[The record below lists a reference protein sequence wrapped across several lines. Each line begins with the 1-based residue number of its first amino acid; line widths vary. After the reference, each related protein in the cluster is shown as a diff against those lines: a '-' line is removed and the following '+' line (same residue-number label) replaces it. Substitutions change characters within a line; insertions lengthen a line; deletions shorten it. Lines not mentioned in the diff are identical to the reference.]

1 MNSLLRA
8 LVVVSFST
16 FFSCGGGGTPDAG
29 TTGNVAN
36 GQTLFT
42 NKGCNACHGMSA
54 EGSASG
60 PNISGSTTAGIGA
73 WSQADFAKAVR
84 QAVSPT
90 GKMYCS
96 SMQPLPTLSDTQVAD
111 LFAFVKSKTSENKP
125 TKACP

>member
-1 MNSLLRA
+1 MNTLLR
-8 LVVVSFST
+8 LVVVVSFST
-16 FFSCGGGGTPDAG
+16 FFSCGGGSGTDAG
-29 TTGNVAN
+29 TGNAAN
-36 GQTLFT
+36 GQALFT

-60 PNISGSTTAGIGA
+60 PNIAGSTTAGIGA
-73 WSQADFAKAVR
+73 WSLADFTKAVR

-90 GKMYCS
+90 GKAYCS
-96 SMQPLPTLSDTQVAD
+96 SMQPLPTISDTQVAD

>member
-1 MNSLLRA
+1 MNPLLRA
-8 LVVVSFST
+8 VVLVSFST
-16 FFSCGGGGTPDAG
+16 FFSCGGGGGADAG
-29 TTGNVAN
+29 TGNVAN
-36 GQTLFT
+36 GQSLFT

-60 PNISGSTTAGIGA
+60 PNITGSTTAGIGA
-73 WSQADFAKAVR
+73 WSQADFTKAVR

-90 GKMYCS
+90 GKTYCS
-96 SMQPLPTLSDTQVAD
+96 SMQPLPTISDAQVAD

>member
-1 MNSLLRA
+1 MNSILRA

-16 FFSCGGGGTPDAG
+16 FFSCGGGGGTDAG
-29 TTGNVAN
+29 TGGNVAK
-36 GQTLFT
+36 GQALFT
-42 NKGCNACHGMSA
+42 NGCNACHGMSA

-60 PNISGSTTAGIGA
+60 PNITGSTTAGIGA

-111 LFAFVKSKTSENKP
+111 LFAFVKSKMSENKP